1 MEVRQWYGKKER
13 RSRIRSE
20 QINNLRGLLG
30 IRRMNKVLN
39 ARIKVLCGMT
49 KGVYEKIDKGVIWW
63 FDDVK
68 RMENYRIAKRMYV
81 VEWAGSHLVGWPWKR
96 LIGNMKDLK
105 KKKKVWMSGKQG
117 EWCI

>member
-49 KGVYEKIDKGVIWW
+49 KGVYENEG
-63 FDDVK
+63 
-68 RMENYRIAKRMYV
+68 
-81 VEWAGSHLVGWPWKR
+81 
-96 LIGNMKDLK
+96 
-105 KKKKVWMSGKQG
+105 
-117 EWCI
+117 